1 LGRRARI
8 QSEWLAVVVEQV
20 HVVSYR
26 DLNVMKIR
34 FDSLVTETSQR
45 LYGLSSLIELIYRA
59 TPEVELQERDA
70 LKQLAEQEKWE
81 YGDYS
86 VEGEF
91 LDVKFKYW
99 LPKFAAYSIIILLS
113 SIVETQLLAYA
124 RKVGERGECAFNL
137 NDLRGSAL
145 DRAALYVKRVSGT
158 ELTKNARWQTLKDLQ
173 DLRDIIVHRAGR
185 PGDDKKPRVEQIR
198 QSYEGISLDKNPYT
212 IQPDLELDLSIH
224 LCRSFAREVEGFFKD
239 LFKGAG
245 LPVETGLWPN
255 I

>member
-1 LGRRARI
+1 
-8 QSEWLAVVVEQV
+8 
-20 HVVSYR
+20 VSYR
-26 DLNVMKIR
+26 DLNMMKIR

-70 LKQLAEQEKWE
+70 LKQLAEHENWE

-86 VEGEF
+86 VEGQF

-99 LPKFAAYSIIILLS
+99 LPKFAAYSVIILLS

-124 RKVGERGECAFNL
+124 RREGERREYAFDL

-145 DRAALYVKRVSGT
+145 DRAALYVKRVSGM
-158 ELTKNARWQTLKDLQ
+158 ELTKNARWQTLRDLQ
-173 DLRDIIVHRAGR
+173 DLRDIIVHRGGR
-185 PGDDKKPRVEQIR
+185 PGDDKKLRVEQIR
-198 QSYEGISLDKNPYT
+198 QSYKGVSLDENPYT
-212 IQPDLELDLSIH
+212 IQPDIELGLSIH
-224 LCRSFAREVEGFFKD
+224 SCKYFAKEVESFFRD